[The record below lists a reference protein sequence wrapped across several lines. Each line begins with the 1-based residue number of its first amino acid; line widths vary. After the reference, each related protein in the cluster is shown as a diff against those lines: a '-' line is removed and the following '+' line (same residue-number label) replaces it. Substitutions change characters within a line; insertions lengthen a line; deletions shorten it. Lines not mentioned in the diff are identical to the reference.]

1 MDIRT
6 LTPTC
11 AGSPQIMPEA
21 LPAIKTAGHTSIID
35 NRPGRDVPPM
45 LLISVMQAVA
55 QAPRLTF
62 LANPLK

>member
-35 NRPGRDVPPM
+35 NRPGRDIPPK
-45 LLISVMQAVA
+45 LLISVVRGVA
-55 QAPRLTF
+55 QEPKLTF
-62 LANPLK
+62 FANPLQ